1 MNKGVVSMT
10 TRIEVTKQLKQAY
23 KTAARSEKSKI
34 LDQFCATTGLSRVS
48 ARRYLTS
55 PHLGVKNVTRLDRR
69 RHRPTKYSAASK
81 RVLVWLWRVMM
92 YPCGKYMQQMLPEWV
107 PQLEAHGELRNGV
120 HDYSAEV
127 RAELL
132 QMSAATIDRYLR
144 EHRQTLEL
152 KGISATR
159 SGALLRTSITIRKAG
174 DEAEHEPGFLECDTV
189 AHCGPTLKGEFARTL
204 TATCVHTGWTHLE
217 VLRNNARV
225 HMLAALDRLAATLP
239 FEIAGLDCDN
249 GSEFINDKVVE
260 WAGGRK
266 IFFTRSR
273 PYKKNDQAV
282 VESKNN
288 HIVRKYGFYYRYDTA
303 DERDVLAKLWRVVML
318 KMNFFTPTKK
328 PVGWETDGQ
337 GRRRRVYDAPKT
349 PYQRLLDA
357 GVLSKA
363 QERALRAQHAQL
375 NPVELTRDIVR
386 YQGMLIT
393 KASWKTEVL
402 TAEVEDAKQNRRKRQ
417 TGGVKLRTA

>member
-1 MNKGVVSMT
+1 MSKGVVSVA

-23 KTAARSEKSKI
+23 KTATRSEKTVI

-55 PHLGVKNVTRLDRR
+55 PHLGVKNVTRIDRR

-92 YPCGKYMQQMLPEWV
+92 YPCGKYMRQMLPEWIT
-107 PQLEAHGELRNGV
+107 QLEAHGELRDGE
-120 HDYSAEV
+120 HDYTPGV

-132 QMSAATIDRYLR
+132 RMSAATIDRYLR
-144 EHRQTLEL
+144 EYREALEL

-174 DEAEHEPGFLECDTV
+174 DEAEHEPGFMECDTV

-204 TATCVHTGWTHLE
+204 TATCIHTGWTHLE
-217 VLRNNARV
+217 VLRNSARV
-225 HMLAALDRLAATLP
+225 HMLQALERLEKGLP
-239 FEIAGLDCDN
+239 FAIAGLDCDN

-260 WAGGRK
+260 WAGDRK

-288 HIVRKYGFYYRYDTA
+288 HIVRKYGFYYRYDTP
-303 DERDVLAKLWRVVML
+303 DEREVLAKLWHVVML
-318 KMNFFTPTKK
+318 KTNFFTPTKK
-328 PVGWETDGQ
+328 PMGWETDGQ
-337 GRRRRVYDAPKT
+337 GRRRRVYDAPRT

-357 GVLSKA
+357 GVLSTA
-363 QERALRAQHAQL
+363 QEQALRAQYVKL
-375 NPVELTRDIVR
+375 NPVELSRDIVR

-393 KASWKTEVL
+393 KARWKTELL
-402 TAEVEDAKQNRRKRQ
+402 TAEVEDAKKNRRKRQ

>member
-1 MNKGVVSMT
+1 M
-10 TRIEVTKQLKQAY
+10 
-23 KTAARSEKSKI
+23 
-34 LDQFCATTGLSRVS
+34 
-48 ARRYLTS
+48 
-55 PHLGVKNVTRLDRR
+55 
-69 RHRPTKYSAASK
+69 
-81 RVLVWLWRVMM
+81 
-92 YPCGKYMQQMLPEWV
+92 
-107 PQLEAHGELRNGV
+107 
-120 HDYSAEV
+120 
-127 RAELL
+127 
-132 QMSAATIDRYLR
+132 
-144 EHRQTLEL
+144 
-152 KGISATR
+152 
-159 SGALLRTSITIRKAG
+159 
-174 DEAEHEPGFLECDTV
+174 
-189 AHCGPTLKGEFARTL
+189 
-204 TATCVHTGWTHLE
+204 
-217 VLRNNARV
+217 
-225 HMLAALDRLAATLP
+225 
-239 FEIAGLDCDN
+239 
-249 GSEFINDKVVE
+249 
-260 WAGGRK
+260 
-266 IFFTRSR
+266 
-273 PYKKNDQAV
+273 
-282 VESKNN
+282 ESKNN

-375 NPVELTRDIVR
+375 NPVELTRDIIR